1 MEAQDSRQTLKA
13 QEVTKFS
20 AIAREWWNP
29 EGKFK
34 PLHAMNPARLT
45 YIREKIEEHFFFTA
59 PDRANGPPDERP
71 PSSPAS
77 PADPDRP
84 LEGLTLL
91 DVGCGGGLVCE
102 PLARLGGQV
111 MGIDASKTAVQV
123 AQQHAQQSSL
133 AIDYRVA
140 TIETLDDTLDP
151 EVLVDVALGL
161 EIVEHVEN
169 PALFVARIA
178 QRVRPG
184 GLLIFST
191 LNRNWWSYLGA
202 ILAAEYVLRLLPVGT
217 HDWRQFLRPA
227 ELAAMARK
235 ANLHV
240 VETIGFVPA
249 LAFYPKQWRLSR
261 TNLRIN
267 YLLVAEKPL

>member
-1 MEAQDSRQTLKA
+1 MEPQDSRQTLNT

-20 AIAREWWNP
+20 ALAREWWNP

-45 YIREKIEEHFFFTA
+45 YIREKIEEHFFLA
-59 PDRANGPPDERP
+59 VPPDGSDKPASGPGPAPGPDPERP
-71 PSSPAS
+71 LA
-77 PADPDRP
+77 
-84 LEGLTLL
+84 GLKLL

-102 PLARLGGQV
+102 PLARLGGEI
-111 MGIDASKTAVQV
+111 MGIDASQTAVHV
-123 AQQHAQQSSL
+123 AQQHAQQSGL
-133 AIDYRVA
+133 TIEYRVA
-140 TIETLDDTLDP
+140 TIETLDDSLDP
-151 EVLVDVALGL
+151 EVLFHGALGL

-169 PALFVARIA
+169 PALFVARVA
-178 QRVRPG
+178 RRVRPG
-184 GLLIFST
+184 GLLVFST

-217 HDWRQFLRPA
+217 HDWRQFLKPA

-235 ANLHV
+235 ADLRV
-240 VETIGFVPA
+240 VETIGFVPEF
-249 LAFYPKQWRLSR
+249 AFYPNQWRLSR

-267 YLLVAEKPL
+267 YLLVAEKPLG